1 MSKSG
6 ALANLFSSPSLYW
19 IKTVI
24 KLYSTG
30 LGVSSRGIRD
40 QFGGW
45 GGGERIDE
53 VWNLGTANTSQR
65 YLQIAVDLRCS
76 SWCLEQIFEDRECF
90 HLQVKCMMSASVE
103 IVLYWA
109 WLKISVWEN
118 EPKLKETTVNYFALR
133 HHIGRLKCIHVSTG
147 SP

>member
-109 WLKISVWEN
+109 WLKKFRFMKWAKIERN
-118 EPKLKETTVNYFALR
+118 DGKLLYVKASYWSIEM
-133 HHIGRLKCIHVSTG
+133 
-147 SP
+147 